1 MKKKRKKLIKK
12 NMKFNGKI
20 KDDEVIFKLEEGF
33 DISNNKTYERFNL
46 YYKLDIL
53 FL

>member
-1 MKKKRKKLIKK
+1 
-12 NMKFNGKI
+12 MKFNGKI
-20 KDDEVIFKLEEGF
+20 KNDEVIFKLEEGF
-33 DISNNKTYERFNL
+33 DISKNKTYERFNL